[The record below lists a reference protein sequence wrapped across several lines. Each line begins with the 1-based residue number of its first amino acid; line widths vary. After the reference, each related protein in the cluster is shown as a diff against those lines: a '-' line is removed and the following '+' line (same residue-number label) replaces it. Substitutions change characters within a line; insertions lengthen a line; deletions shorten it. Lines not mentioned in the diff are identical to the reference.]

1 MNTPVAEFYPGSLV
15 SARGREWI
23 VLPESTTDTLRLRP
37 LGGGEK
43 DESLI
48 YLPLELQPVGPATG
62 EARRLL
68 AQRGAEDERR
78 RLGPR

>member
-48 YLPLELQPVGPATG
+48 YLPLELQPVGRLAESIAVLCGHEFSLRTG
-62 EARRLL
+62 VVS
-68 AQRGAEDERR
+68 
-78 RLGPR
+78 PR